1 MKEHKMISRSEN
13 SSRDSQESCYANDK
27 ISLPLTRC
35 NSVDSSANLMLNIH
49 KTATVKYNALP
60 AIKVTKTIRIQV
72 DNNGHDDEG
81 NNGITNTVF
90 QENGCIA
97 ANMSAIKTIDQTKDA
112 VNKRRHSEYV
122 VSLSSAH
129 NNDKLIN
136 LNCHHQSS
144 PRPVSFVQT
153 KLTKSGYVTSL
164 QIPDRVNNSSNTKSA
179 TTTAAGS
186 AEKSDKNLLWLK
198 SSNSP
203 NNLCNG
209 GISGNHMLAPK
220 VPNNSSPN
228 GHKKGPVSLSHL
240 PQRPP
245 VDIEFCDIS
254 YSVSEGRRRG
264 FKTILK
270 SVSGKFRNGELTA
283 IMGPSGAGKSTLM
296 NILAGYKTAQLSG
309 SVLINGKERNLRR
322 FRKLSCYIMQDD
334 VLIANLSVH
343 EAMMV
348 SANLKLGKNMD
359 LAAKRVVVDEI
370 LETIGLIESSST
382 KTCNLSGGQR
392 KRLSIALELVNNPP
406 VMFFDEPTSGLD
418 SSTCFQL
425 ISLLKSLARG
435 GRTIV
440 CTIHQ
445 PSARLFEKFDHL
457 YMLAEG
463 QCMYEGHVRGLVP
476 FLASLGYDCPS
487 YHNPADYVL
496 EVASGEYGH
505 CVPKLVQA
513 VKSGMCKIYS
523 QKNYGL
529 NLAKDINNDIIK
541 GNGSNTNNTNTIATN
556 ENSTYTTITIED
568 EKHKLGEPT
577 TMSDFEMNTISN
589 NEASESGGVGD
600 GGGGGGGGGGSDS
613 VLKPPKLE
621 TQQSQQ
627 SECTVIN
634 MQRIGDNGLDDSYS
648 YSSRDGHSANA
659 LNTNTGL
666 SGASNSNVG
675 GVNNSAAAGTG
686 GCTTSLLDS
695 HESVITLPNKSG
707 FPTSGWTQ
715 FWILLKR
722 SFVTIMRD
730 GMLTHMRLA
739 SHIIVGAIIGMIY
752 YDVGNEASK
761 VMSNAG
767 CIFFTTLFTMFTAM
781 MPTILTFPTEMSVF
795 VREHLNYWYSLKA
808 FYFAKT
814 MADLPF
820 QIIFSSVYCLVV
832 YYLTSQPMELHRV
845 TMFVVICVL
854 TSLVAQSLGLLIGA
868 GMNIETGV
876 FLGPVTT
883 IPTILFSGFF
893 VNFDTIPGY
902 LQWVTYVSYV
912 RYGFE
917 GAMVSIYGM
926 DRAKLQ
932 CNAMYCHFRSPKK
945 FLEEMSMDQAEYWID
960 AVALIGTF
968 IGLRI
973 IAYFVLRWKLHMIR

>member
-1 MKEHKMISRSEN
+1 MDDARIN
-13 SSRDSQESCYANDK
+13 
-27 ISLPLTRC
+27 LPLVSKE
-35 NSVDSSANLMLNIH
+35 N
-49 KTATVKYNALP
+49 
-60 AIKVTKTIRIQV
+60 
-72 DNNGHDDEG
+72 
-81 NNGITNTVF
+81 TNTAMILAAGTVGF
-90 QENGCIA
+90 Q
-97 ANMSAIKTIDQTKDA
+97 
-112 VNKRRHSEYV
+112 
-122 VSLSSAH
+122 
-129 NNDKLIN
+129 
-136 LNCHHQSS
+136 
-144 PRPVSFVQT
+144 
-153 KLTKSGYVTSL
+153 
-164 QIPDRVNNSSNTKSA
+164 A
-179 TTTAAGS
+179 TTTTHSTPNQHSVMAASVARVQTEFVGNNLKNGALNHGS
-186 AEKSDKNLLWLK
+186 Q
-198 SSNSP
+198 

-209 GISGNHMLAPK
+209 SISGNHILAPK
-220 VPNNSSPN
+220 VQNNSPN
-228 GHKKGPVSLSHL
+228 GHKKGTVTLTHL

-245 VDIEFCDIS
+245 VDIEFVDIS

-270 SVSGKFRNGELTA
+270 GVSGKFKNGELTA

-296 NILAGYKTAQLSG
+296 NILAGYKTSQLSG
-309 SVLINGKERNLRR
+309 SVLINGKDRNLRR

-334 VLIANLSVH
+334 ILIANLTVA

-348 SANLKLGKNMD
+348 AANLKLGKDMNHN
-359 LAAKRVVVDEI
+359 AKKVVVKEI
-370 LETIGLIESSST
+370 LNTIGLTESVNT
-382 KTCNLSGGQR
+382 KTYNLSGGQR

-463 QCMYEGHVRGLVP
+463 QSIYEGKVRGLVP
-476 FLASLGYDCPS
+476 FLGSLGFDCPS
-487 YHNPADYVL
+487 YHNPADYVM
-496 EVASGEYGH
+496 EVACGEYGEAVH
-505 CVPKLVQA
+505 KLVLA
-513 VKSGMCKIYS
+513 VKNGKCKKYS
-523 QKNYGL
+523 QKEYAIDL
-529 NLAKDINNDIIK
+529 VNNKNISNDLIK
-541 GNGSNTNNTNTIATN
+541 GSGLPPPPMT
-556 ENSTYTTITIED
+556 STQPPAIGNDALCE
-568 EKHKLGEPT
+568 
-577 TMSDFEMNTISN
+577 
-589 NEASESGGVGD
+589 
-600 GGGGGGGGGGSDS
+600 
-613 VLKPPKLE
+613 LKPPKLMD
-621 TQQSQQ
+621 SQQ
-627 SECTVIN
+627 PQQQPQQQCESKSESTVIN
-634 MQRIGDNGLDDSYS
+634 MPPPPQQT
-648 YSSRDGHSANA
+648 
-659 LNTNTGL
+659 TNTTANGDDT
-666 SGASNSNVG
+666 SSMS
-675 GVNNSAAAGTG
+675 SKTPTG
-686 GCTTSLLDS
+686 PGCTTSLLDS

-722 SFVTIMRD
+722 SFVTIIRD
-730 GMLTHMRLA
+730 RMLTHMRLA

-814 MADLPF
+814 LADLPF
-820 QIIFSSVYCLVV
+820 QIVFSSVYVIVV
-832 YYLTSQPMELHRV
+832 YYLTSQPMELQRIS
-845 TMFVVICVL
+845 MFVFICVL

-868 GMNIETGV
+868 GMNIEAGV

-902 LQWVTYVSYV
+902 LQWVTYISYV

-932 CNAMYCHFRSPKK
+932 CSEIYCHFRSPKK
-945 FLEEMSMDQAEYWID
+945 FLEEMSMDKAEFWID
-960 AVALIGTF
+960 SCALIGTF
-968 IGLRI
+968 IALRI
-973 IAYFVLRWKLHMIR
+973 IAYFVLRWKLHSIR